1 MFATYLRALTLCTV
15 VAVAG
20 PAAAETYANAHLLVS
35 AETIAPRTV
44 GAAETGSAESRPLVI
59 LDVRPIEAFA
69 KGRIPGARQLDP
81 QAVADP
87 DSPVEGALRPLDE
100 IAKLLGDLG
109 VSAAADVVVYDDK
122 GGFHAARI
130 FWLLEYL
137 GHRHVGLLDGG
148 IQAWTA
154 AGQTLETGKPEAVT
168 PGDGATGRF
177 ASALTPRRHA
187 TADWILERQNDA
199 KTIVIDVRPS
209 AAFAEGHIP
218 WAKNIPW
225 KANLSADGTMKS
237 AGDLR
242 AHFEALGVTPD
253 DNIVVHCQNGLASSH
268 SYFAL
273 RLLGYSK
280 VRTYHRSWSEWGAAD
295 DLPKASLSD
304 G

>member
-1 MFATYLRALTLCTV
+1 MFATYLRALTLSTAM
-15 VAVAG
+15 AVAA
-20 PAAAETYANAHLLVS
+20 PAAAETYANPHLLVS
-35 AETIAPRTV
+35 AETIASRGA
-44 GAAETGSAESRPLVI
+44 GAAETGNAASRPLVI
-59 LDVRPIEAFA
+59 LDIRPVEAFT
-69 KGRIPGARQLDP
+69 KGHIPGARQLDP

-100 IAKLLGDLG
+100 IAELLGNLG
-109 VSAAADVVVYDDK
+109 VSAEADVVVYDDK

-148 IQAWTA
+148 VQAWTA
-154 AGQTLETGKPEAVT
+154 AGQTLGTGKPQAVT
-168 PGDGATGRF
+168 PGDGATNRF
-177 ASALTPRRHA
+177 APALTPRRHA

-199 KTIVIDVRPS
+199 KTLVIDVRPS
-209 AAFAEGHIP
+209 AAFAEGYIP
-218 WAKNIPW
+218 WAQNIPW
-225 KANLSADGTMKS
+225 KANLDTDGTMKS
-237 AGDLR
+237 ADDLR